1 MWGNY
6 DIAPK
11 IYNLD
16 LFVFFFISP
25 KEHSASAPDRTA
37 PALICHVA

>member
-16 LFVFFFISP
+16 LFCFFISP
-25 KEHSASAPDRTA
+25 KKHSASAPDRTA